1 MKGKIYI
8 KTIKTQYEDESY
20 IGEVVEILSNS
31 GEVKF
36 VICDKKDSHFF
47 TREPRYC
54 MRIKS
59 LDDPTPYYKKKKK
72 EINIH

>member
-8 KTIKTQYEDESY
+8 KTIKTQYESESY

-31 GEVKF
+31 GEIKF
-36 VICDKKDSHFF
+36 V
-47 TREPRYC
+47 